1 MGEKRDDQYNNK
13 YQLDHIIVNTR
24 MLLHKAFRLS
34 MAIVV
39 LAFLSRNTAGAGHEH
54 HSMHSNSENRND
66 DSSSATFC
74 AGMPMTMFMDG
85 FHWSL
90 KLKGNSVDEEGRP
103 LQSSEEQ
110 QQCLNYLFN
119 SWLLASP
126 KQFRGAMVFSF
137 LLAIVMEAIS
147 AFREWI
153 LRTQAPSN
161 SFRKITLVL
170 IYALQSLLG
179 YVIMIV
185 AMMYSLELLFSVA
198 AGLAVGHLLFVRILP
213 VPGLAAVNRQHND

>member
-1 MGEKRDDQYNNK
+1 
-13 YQLDHIIVNTR
+13 
-24 MLLHKAFRLS
+24 MLSHKALS
-34 MAIVV
+34 LTLATVV
-39 LAFLSRNTAGAGHEH
+39 VVFFGRNTALAGHEH
-54 HSMHSNSENRND
+54 HSMHSHNDND
-66 DSSSATFC
+66 DSSSSTFC

-90 KLKGNSVDEEGRP
+90 KIKGNSADDEDGRP
-103 LQSSEEQ
+103 LQSSQEQ

-153 LRTQAPSN
+153 LRTQAPSM
-161 SFRKITLVL
+161 SFRKIALIL

-185 AMMYSLELLFSVA
+185 AMMYSLELLLSVA
-198 AGLAVGHLLFVRILP
+198 AGLAVGHLMFVRILP
-213 VPGLAAVNRQHND
+213 VPGLAALNRQHND